1 MLPWFERIERNGLLL
16 VVVLGCMYMCMYRE
30 GGGDG
35 WSGVGGG
42 GDSKAGRK
50 SGVSWS
56 LEVVVRE
63 NEWDEDEN

>member
-35 WSGVGGG
+35 WSGVGGAEIAKLG
-42 GDSKAGRK
+42 GSQ
-50 SGVSWS
+50 
-56 LEVVVRE
+56 E
-63 NEWDEDEN
+63 